1 MRPLPATTRP
11 LPSASPRRSVRGSA
25 MLEAIVALTLFGA
38 GILGLVGLQARM
50 VTAQTEGNFRAD
62 AVYLASE
69 LVGAMWADVP
79 NLAKYATTECATH
92 ARCKRWADKVAATLP
107 AGSAAVAVNNGLVT
121 ITLTWAPPNYGT
133 HTYSTSTAIR
143 I

>member
-1 MRPLPATTRP
+1 
-11 LPSASPRRSVRGSA
+11 
-25 MLEAIVALTLFGA
+25 MLEAIVALILFGA

-79 NLAKYATTECATH
+79 NLASYTTAQCANNT
-92 ARCKRWADKVAATLP
+92 RCKRWSDKVAATLP
-107 AGSAAVAVNNGLVT
+107 AGSATVTVDNGLVT
-121 ITLTWAPPNYGT
+121 ISLSWAPPNYGT
-133 HTYSTSTAIR
+133 HTYTTSTAIR